1 MILPKDFQYK
11 ARSKNGD
18 KETGTIAAVDKQ
30 TALAN
35 LKSRGLIPLEVKE
48 NKSNFNFS
56 FKGII
61 DKLNS
66 IELTSESVG
75 LKDKYLF
82 CRQLASMLR
91 SGIPIVDGLNSLANQ
106 IENGTL
112 REVTEELALE
122 IEKGKSLSDGL
133 KQHPEVFSNYF
144 IKLVE
149 VGETGGFLD
158 QTLTNLGEY
167 FKKQNQQKKQ
177 VISAISYPA
186 ITMLASILVLVLL
199 MVTVLP
205 KFMETFQKLNVEMP
219 LPTKIVLG
227 LSSFM
232 TSYWWAVLL
241 VVLGTIV
248 GIYYYYQTESGKR
261 RIDGLLLK
269 VPVLKS
275 FILENSLI
283 VFAKNLS
290 LLEKSGVAFLQSM
303 QIVNR
308 NISNAVIRNKLE
320 TARMRIKDG
329 INITTALERQQVFP
343 GIALQMIQVGEN
355 TGELDEKLEDIVD
368 FYEEEVEEKFDKMVS
383 LLEPIMI
390 IFLTVVIGGIVA
402 SVILPIF
409 KMSQG
414 MG

>member
-1 MILPKDFQYK
+1 MEFKYQ
-11 ARSKNGD
+11 ARTQNGD
-18 KETGTIAAVDKQ
+18 KESGTIEAADKQ
-30 TALAN
+30 TAVAQ
-35 LKSRGLIPLEVKE
+35 LKNRGLIPLEVKE
-48 NKSNFNFS
+48 AGSSFDFNI
-56 FKGII
+56 KVII

-66 IELTSESVG
+66 IELISEKVG

-91 SGIPIVDGLNSLANQ
+91 SGIPIVDGLNSLAEQ
-106 IENGTL
+106 TENSNL
-112 REVTEELALE
+112 REVTEDLALE
-122 IEKGKSLSDGL
+122 IEKGRSLSDGL
-133 KQHPEVFSNYF
+133 KQHPEVFSDYF

-177 VISAISYPA
+177 VVSAISYPA
-186 ITMLASILVLVLL
+186 VTMLASILVLILL

-205 KFMETFQKLNVEMP
+205 KFMETFQKLDIELP
-219 LPTKIVLG
+219 LPTQIVLG
-227 LSSFM
+227 LSRFM
-232 TSYWWAVLL
+232 TNYWWLLLLAV
-241 VVLGTIV
+241 VGTIAAV
-248 GIYYYYQTESGKR
+248 YYFYQTERGKKM
-261 RIDGLLLK
+261 IDGLLLNI
-269 VPVLKS
+269 PVVKS

-290 LLEKSGVAFLQSM
+290 LLEKSGIAFLQSM
-303 QIVNR
+303 EIVNQ
-308 NISNAVIRNKLE
+308 NITNAVIRDKLE
-320 TARMRIKDG
+320 TARLRIKDG

-355 TGELDEKLEDIVD
+355 TGELDQKLDDIVD
-368 FYEEEVEEKFDKMVS
+368 FYEDEVEEKFDKMVS
-383 LLEPIMI
+383 MLEPAMI

>member
-1 MILPKDFQYK
+1 MILPKNFNYQ
-11 ARSKNGD
+11 ARAKNGD
-18 KETGTIAAVDKQ
+18 KEVGTIEAVDKQ
-30 TALAN
+30 TALSR
-35 LKSRGLIPLEVKE
+35 LKNRGLIPLEVKE
-48 NKSNFNFS
+48 KNNFNFS

-66 IELTSESVG
+66 IELTAESVG

-82 CRQLASMLR
+82 CRQLSSMLH
-91 SGIPIVDGLNSLANQ
+91 SGIPIVEGLNSLAQQ
-106 IENGTL
+106 IENKTL
-112 REVTEELALE
+112 REVTEDLAVE

-177 VISAISYPA
+177 VISAISYPV
-186 ITMLASILVLVLL
+186 ITMLASITVLILL

-205 KFMETFQKLNVEMP
+205 KFMETFQKLNVELP

-227 LSSFM
+227 ISSFM
-232 TSYWWAVLL
+232 TSYWWAVLSA
-241 VVLGTIV
+241 VVGSIV
-248 GIYYYYQTESGKR
+248 GIYYYYQTESGKEM
-261 RIDGLLLK
+261 IDGLMLK

-290 LLEKSGVAFLQSM
+290 LLERSGVAFLQSM
-303 QIVNR
+303 EIVNR
-308 NISNAVIRNKLE
+308 NIDNAVIRNKLE
-320 TARMRIKDG
+320 TARLRIKDG

-368 FYEEEVEEKFDKMVS
+368 FYEEEVEEKFEKMVS
-383 LLEPIMI
+383 MLEPMMI

>member
-1 MILPKDFQYK
+1 MILSKQFKYK
-11 ARSKNGD
+11 ARSNNGN
-18 KETGTIAAVDKQ
+18 KKSGTIEAVDKQ
-30 TALAN
+30 NAITK
-35 LKSRGLIPLEVKE
+35 LKKRDLLPLEVSKM
-48 NKSNFNFS
+48 NSGFS
-56 FKGII
+56 FKEII
-61 DKLNS
+61 DKLDS
-66 IELTSESVG
+66 IELISKKVG
-75 LKDKYLF
+75 LKEKYLF

-91 SGIPIVDGLNSLANQ
+91 SGIPIVEGLRSLAQQ
-106 IENGTL
+106 IDNKKL
-112 REVTEELALE
+112 REVTEELAIE
-122 IEKGKSLSDGL
+122 IEKGKSLSKGL
-133 KQHPEVFSNYF
+133 NQHSDVFSNYF

-158 QTLTNLGEY
+158 QTLSNLAQY

-177 VISAISYPA
+177 IISAISYPTV
-186 ITMLASILVLVLL
+186 TMLASIIVLILL

-205 KFMETFQKLNVEMP
+205 KFMETFQRLNVELP
-219 LPTKIVLG
+219 LPTKIVLAI
-227 LSSFM
+227 SSFM
-232 TSYWWAVLL
+232 SSYWWALL
-241 VVLGTIV
+241 LTLTGIIV
-248 GIYYYYQTESGKR
+248 GIYYYYQTESGEKI
-261 RIDGLLLK
+261 IDGLLLK
-269 VPVLKS
+269 VPILKS

-308 NISNAVIRNKLE
+308 NISNSVIRDKLE
-320 TARMRIKDG
+320 TARLRIKDG

-368 FYEEEVEEKFDKMVS
+368 FYEEEVEEKFERMVS
-383 LLEPIMI
+383 LLEPAMI
-390 IFLTVVIGGIVA
+390 IFLTIVIGGIVA

>member
-1 MILPKDFQYK
+1 MLPKDFQYK
-11 ARSKNGD
+11 ARSKIGD
-18 KETGTIAAVDKQ
+18 KKTGIIVAVDKQ
-30 TALAN
+30 AALSK
-35 LKSRGLIPLEVKE
+35 LKSKGLIPLEVKE
-48 NKSNFNFS
+48 NKNNFS
-56 FKGII
+56 VKGII

-66 IELTSESVG
+66 IKLTSEKVG

-91 SGIPIVDGLNSLANQ
+91 SGIPIVDGLNSLAGQ
-106 IENGTL
+106 IENRTL
-112 REVTEELALE
+112 REVTEDLARE

-133 KQHPEVFSNYF
+133 KQNPKVFSNYF
-144 IKLVE
+144 IKVVE
-149 VGETGGFLD
+149 VGEKGGFLD
-158 QTLTNLGEY
+158 ETLTNLGNY
-167 FKKQNQQKKQ
+167 FKKQNQQRKQ

-186 ITMLASILVLVLL
+186 ITMLASILVLVIL
-199 MVTVLP
+199 MTTVLP
-205 KFMETFQKLNVEMP
+205 KFMETFQNLNIEMP

-227 LSSFM
+227 LSSFL
-232 TSYWWAVLL
+232 TSYWWAVLS
-241 VVLGTIV
+241 VVVASIV
-248 GIYYYYQTESGKR
+248 GIYYYYQTESGKYK
-261 RIDGLLLK
+261 IDGLLLK

-303 QIVNR
+303 EIVNR
-308 NISNAVIRNKLE
+308 NINNAVLRNKLE
-320 TARMRIKDG
+320 TARVRIKDG

-343 GIALQMIQVGEN
+343 KIALQMIQVGEN
-355 TGELDEKLEDIVD
+355 TGDLDGKLEDIVD

-383 LLEPIMI
+383 LLEPILI

>member
-1 MILPKDFQYK
+1 MILPKEFKYQ
-11 ARSKNGD
+11 ARAKNGD
-18 KETGTIAAVDKQ
+18 KESGIVEAVDKQ
-30 TALAN
+30 SALSR
-35 LKSRGLIPLEVKE
+35 LKKRGLIPLEVKE
-48 NKSNFNFS
+48 KKNDFNFN

-66 IELTSESVG
+66 IELISESVG

-91 SGIPIVDGLNSLANQ
+91 SGIPIVDGLNSLAQQ
-106 IENGTL
+106 IENKTL
-112 REVTEELALE
+112 REVTEDLALE

-149 VGETGGFLD
+149 VGEAGGFLD

-167 FKKQNQQKKQ
+167 FKKQNEQKKQ
-177 VISAISYPA
+177 IVSAISYPA
-186 ITMLASILVLVLL
+186 ITMMASILVLVLL

-205 KFMETFQKLNVEMP
+205 KFMETFQKLNVELP

-227 LSSFM
+227 ISSFM
-232 TSYWWAVLL
+232 TSYWWAVLSVL
-241 VVLGTIV
+241 IGSIVV
-248 GIYYYYQTESGKR
+248 IYYYYQTETGKEQ
-261 RIDGLLLK
+261 IDGLLLK
-269 VPVLKS
+269 VPVLSS

-308 NISNAVIRNKLE
+308 NIGNAVIRNKLE
-320 TARMRIKDG
+320 TARLRIKDG

-368 FYEEEVEEKFDKMVS
+368 FYEDEVEEKFEKMVS